1 MERNTKAALKEKGQ
15 KSYLYLYWK
24 YLHLYPGSAFKQNLN
39 DLKC

>member
-1 MERNTKAALKEKGQ
+1 MERNTKAALKEKG
-15 KSYLYLYWK
+15 YLYWK